1 MFEPVLID
9 TKRLR
14 LRPLR
19 EEDAPFFFEVW
30 SDPEAMRYF
39 SFPPMQHIEQAH
51 ARIVEKLKSSSDGT
65 SMTCVIESRDTGE
78 VLGDCALFNGV
89 SHSKRAEIG
98 YCLGRK
104 HWGKGYMVEAA
115 DALIEHGFKQVGLRR
130 IEADIDP
137 RNVPSIQLVERLGF
151 KREGYLRERWIIAGE
166 VADTVL
172 YGLIKSDRYPI
183 ADCA

>member
-1 MFEPVLID
+1 MFEPIMID

-19 EEDAPFFFEVW
+19 AEDAPFFFEVW

-39 SFPPMQHIEQAH
+39 SFPPMQHIDQAH
-51 ARIVEKLKSSSDGT
+51 ARVADKLKSSSDGT
-65 SMTCVIESRDTGE
+65 SVTCVIESGDTGE
-78 VLGDCALFNGV
+78 VLGDCALFNGI

-98 YCLGRK
+98 YCLRRK

-115 DALIEHGFKQVGLRR
+115 DALIEYGFKQVELRR

-137 RNVPSIQLVERLGF
+137 RNWPSIQLVERLGF

-172 YGLIKSDRYPI
+172 YGLIQSDRYPI
-183 ADCA
+183 TDCA